1 MSKYVFRPELVHPT
15 AWIAPGA
22 VVVGE
27 VILAEQSSIWF
38 NAVLRGDL
46 EPITVGARSN
56 VQDGCLFHTSPG
68 FPLTLGEGVT
78 VGHGAIVHGATVGPN
93 TLIGMG
99 AILLDGVAVGEN
111 CLIAAG
117 ALLTGGQ
124 TFPPGSLILGQP
136 ARVVRALTEEEIA
149 RNRQTAARYVE
160 RARQYREAGDG
171 RRET

>member
-1 MSKYVFRPELVHPT
+1 
-15 AWIAPGA
+15 
-22 VVVGE
+22 
-27 VILAEQSSIWF
+27 
-38 NAVLRGDL
+38 
-46 EPITVGARSN
+46 
-56 VQDGCLFHTSPG
+56 
-68 FPLTLGEGVT
+68 
-78 VGHGAIVHGATVGPN
+78 VGPD

-99 AILLDGVAVGEN
+99 AILLDGVTVGEN

-136 ARVVRALTEEEIA
+136 ARVVRALTEEEIS